1 MKIFYVIVFII
12 LPFSLLAQSQKD
24 KLSLLPI
31 YFLNDSKDVDEDL
44 LYETIKKIIVNEN
57 NVDIISKDVIMNILK
72 STSIPKDEVIL
83 NKELYLIQKKLN
95 SNLLIYVIVNY
106 DEIGN
111 LSIVSKL
118 IDNSGQRSINQDTI
132 FIRDN
137 VQLESNRSLINHIKK
152 LFSKDNFIETN
163 KRNIKNKN
171 KDSSSDVVF
180 YDKGENT
187 KIAFIPSYN
196 LTYNIDL
203 VNSDRL
209 ENQFVDEIS
218 KIEELKFQNKNFIRE
233 IIRNNKIDTDLVL
246 VDEELREI
254 LSKSKSD
261 IVIYTLIYN
270 NKRGN
275 IEFYT
280 KVINKYGKVKILINE
295 LNLNLENIALFESES
310 KKIVMLTMDQI
321 IGGIISLPINFTYK
335 YLPDPEVFPKFINF
349 APFFE
354 YLDGE
359 IKISKDKIKFD
370 KDSTNFESFVKSDN
384 FVSTLL
390 YDDKTIITSSEN
402 KAIYLIDT
410 FNGTLQKK
418 LKDEKILNIATP
430 AIFYNDGVLF
440 ANEKKLYY
448 FKDVK
453 DNYSKKVIRDRTVF
467 NLDASSG
474 FWAKP
479 LIYNN
484 KVLIPL
490 SNMVLSFDGS
500 KVEPLEIFGLIGQT
514 FLTLDNDF
522 LYILDSFGVKVFK
535 YNLKSNKMEWV
546 SRQIRDITVFSPVTI
561 SSNKIFFA
569 DIQNRLFMFD
579 TNSEDNSK
587 EVDIRT
593 GVSSNIINVKDKL
606 YFVARDGYFYS
617 YDIKNSVIERV
628 VKVDANPSIDKYLTK
643 KSVRYKDYIIFCTDR
658 GSLFAYD
665 VVSNFYDF
673 VKVVD
678 TNASLLGSPIVNNNT
693 IYLIDVKGNSY
704 KISDF
709 SLLR

>member
-370 KDSTNFESFVKSDN
+370 KDSTNF
-384 FVSTLL
+384 
-390 YDDKTIITSSEN
+390 
-402 KAIYLIDT
+402 
-410 FNGTLQKK
+410 
-418 LKDEKILNIATP
+418 
-430 AIFYNDGVLF
+430 
-440 ANEKKLYY
+440 
-448 FKDVK
+448 
-453 DNYSKKVIRDRTVF
+453 
-467 NLDASSG
+467 
-474 FWAKP
+474 
-479 LIYNN
+479 
-484 KVLIPL
+484 
-490 SNMVLSFDGS
+490 
-500 KVEPLEIFGLIGQT
+500 
-514 FLTLDNDF
+514 
-522 LYILDSFGVKVFK
+522 
-535 YNLKSNKMEWV
+535 
-546 SRQIRDITVFSPVTI
+546 
-561 SSNKIFFA
+561 
-569 DIQNRLFMFD
+569 
-579 TNSEDNSK
+579 
-587 EVDIRT
+587 
-593 GVSSNIINVKDKL
+593 
-606 YFVARDGYFYS
+606 
-617 YDIKNSVIERV
+617 
-628 VKVDANPSIDKYLTK
+628 
-643 KSVRYKDYIIFCTDR
+643 
-658 GSLFAYD
+658 
-665 VVSNFYDF
+665 
-673 VKVVD
+673 
-678 TNASLLGSPIVNNNT
+678 
-693 IYLIDVKGNSY
+693 
-704 KISDF
+704 
-709 SLLR
+709 